1 MAMRSRQNETWG
13 VAIGEQGGCRVRLIA
28 EGDGWRIDRAE
39 RGEASGAA
47 GRLGVVLP
55 DAVVLYRRSEL
66 PRAERAT
73 RNRLLAVQAEAA
85 LPLPDGGRVWGWEPA
100 GEGAA
105 LLYVTR
111 REHLDRLAGDV
122 VERAGWIGPAALASA
137 AGVAL
142 LGGAAEGRWLLVR
155 ESAGHTSLVVMRGS
169 AIESAGGLDEP
180 GDSPRWPRAVAER
193 CEQLLSALAG
203 EEPVASF
210 LLLGEAGDGQAAAL
224 AAELEASPMALPGE
238 TARFDLPA
246 AEVLAAAGAAARAA
260 EPVGRS
266 LAGEANEKGFEHSAS
281 GTGRRMALLGAWA
294 VLAALGLFGLD
305 HYRAV
310 QAEAAAAALGKAAGG
325 ETQLERQLALGQ
337 YLQQGPA
344 PPLMVLEEVARR
356 LERKVVLSEWH
367 YDREGEI
374 RFGGAVGR
382 FAEFEEMLRKLD
394 ALAMFEEVRLTSAAE
409 EKRKWKFQIRAT
421 LAPAYR
427 WQPARPKADTTE
439 ADQEGAK

>member
-1 MAMRSRQNETWG
+1 
-13 VAIGEQGGCRVRLIA
+13 
-28 EGDGWRIDRAE
+28 
-39 RGEASGAA
+39 
-47 GRLGVVLP
+47 
-55 DAVVLYRRSEL
+55 
-66 PRAERAT
+66 
-73 RNRLLAVQAEAA
+73 
-85 LPLPDGGRVWGWEPA
+85 
-100 GEGAA
+100 
-105 LLYVTR
+105 
-111 REHLDRLAGDV
+111 
-122 VERAGWIGPAALASA
+122 
-137 AGVAL
+137 
-142 LGGAAEGRWLLVR
+142 
-155 ESAGHTSLVVMRGS
+155 
-169 AIESAGGLDEP
+169 
-180 GDSPRWPRAVAER
+180 
-193 CEQLLSALAG
+193 
-203 EEPVASF
+203 
-210 LLLGEAGDGQAAAL
+210 
-224 AAELEASPMALPGE
+224 
-238 TARFDLPA
+238 
-246 AEVLAAAGAAARAA
+246 
-260 EPVGRS
+260 RS

-394 ALAMFEEVRLTSAAE
+394 ALPMFEEVRLTSAAE